1 MLGSALEPMML
12 RGAAIAFRVGSAFT
26 FAPFFGSAAIP
37 ARLKA
42 VLVLLCTALLY
53 PQIPIRLSLTTPW
66 DLTQLVL
73 SEVLLGLLMGLCLQ
87 LAFESVQL
95 AGQLGG
101 FQMSFSL
108 VNVLDPQTNVDTP
121 VLANFEQM
129 VALLLFLQMNVHH
142 WILRALQ
149 RSFERVPPGTVSFS
163 IAQVHALFH
172 AAGAMWVA
180 GLQLAAPLMLAT
192 IVIDV
197 TVGFVSKAAPQIPVL
212 FLSIPIKT
220 LLGFAVLA
228 LSLSLWP
235 SFFEKQFAHALDWSW
250 RLLELAK

>member
-1 MLGSALEPMML
+1 VGSALGL
-12 RGAAIAFRVGSAFT
+12 TVVRGAAIVFRIGGAFT
-26 FAPFFGSAAIP
+26 FMPFFGSAAIP
-37 ARLKA
+37 VRLKA

-53 PQIPIRLSLTTPW
+53 PQIPVALNITAPSALA
-66 DLTQLVL
+66 QLVL
-73 SEVLLGLLMGLCLQ
+73 SELMLGLLMGLCLQ
-87 LAFESVQL
+87 FAFESVQL

-121 VLANFEQM
+121 VLANFQQM
-129 VALLLFLQMNVHH
+129 VALLLFLQMNIHH
-142 WILRALQ
+142 WILRAFQ
-149 RSFERVPPGTVSFS
+149 KSFERVPPGTISFS
-163 IAQVHALFH
+163 AEQLHALFR

-180 GLQLAAPLMLAT
+180 GLQLAAPLVLAT
-192 IVIDV
+192 MVIDV

-212 FLSIPIKT
+212 FLSIPVKT

-235 SFFEKQFAHALDWSW
+235 SFFEKQFSHALGWSW